1 METLE
6 VLFKNIK
13 FSIENEKYGLKKVDK
28 DLIIINLQFL
38 CGYTTEEM
46 NLKIKRAT
54 LQFDK
59 TLNNLEETIT
69 KINRDFKRVIN
80 SPDIVLWT
88 INEKNPESF
97 FDSKDKWKKYPKE
110 IKIKKEIES
119 KKIKGEKKLTGWYR
133 DIPKI

>member
-1 METLE
+1 
-6 VLFKNIK
+6 
-13 FSIENEKYGLKKVDK
+13 
-28 DLIIINLQFL
+28 
-38 CGYTTEEM
+38 M

-97 FDSKDKWKKYPKE
+97 FDSKDKWNKYPKE
-110 IKIKKEIES
+110 IESDSKEKE
-119 KKIKGEKKLTGWYR
+119 GEKKLTGWYR